1 MFLYRNGCAVAVT
14 CPRVSESCS
23 KVSVAVIEGGGAL
36 KWPQNGPKGPLL
48 ILANYRPIVAQ
59 GSVRW
64 GVWSCRELVHV

>member
-36 KWPQNGPKGPLL
+36 KWPQNGPKGPPPN
-48 ILANYRPIVAQ
+48 LANYRPIVAR
-59 GSVRW
+59 GNCW
-64 GVWSCRELVHV
+64 WSL